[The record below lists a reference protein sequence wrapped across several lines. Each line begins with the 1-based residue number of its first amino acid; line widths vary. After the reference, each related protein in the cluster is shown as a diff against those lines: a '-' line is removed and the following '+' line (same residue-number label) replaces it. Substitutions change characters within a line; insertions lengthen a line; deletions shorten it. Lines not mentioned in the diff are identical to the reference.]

1 MWTSIRTLLL
11 LIIAA
16 KITIGEHNSQYGL
29 DAFLGP
35 EEARKFDNYSPEE
48 SKKRLGR
55 IVDRIDEDNNGYLT
69 LVELKNWITYTSRQ
83 YIENEVDRLW
93 RRLNP
98 NNHTGI
104 TWNRYEDTIYGYATD
119 FGRNVIS
126 YKSLINRDRRRWAVA
141 DNDLDDSLT
150 RDEFS
155 AFLHS
160 EDHPRMRDVVL
171 KEMYDDLDLDNNGK
185 ISLDEYIVDL
195 YQPSEPDEK
204 EPDWVSHERKVFAKF
219 LDHNGDGYL
228 SEAEV
233 RQWIA
238 PEGFDS
244 TEKEAKHL
252 FFEADVNQDEQL
264 TKTEVLGKYDIF
276 AGSQVTGYGE
286 ALTRRDEL

>member
-16 KITIGEHNSQYGL
+16 KITIGEHNSQYGC
-29 DAFLGP
+29 
-35 EEARKFDNYSPEE
+35 EARKFDNYSPEE

-93 RRLNP
+93 RRMNP

-104 TWNRYEDTIYGYATD
+104 TWKTYEDTIYGYATD

-141 DNDLDDSLT
+141 DNDLDGSLT
-150 RDEFS
+150 LEEFS

-195 YQPSEPDEK
+195 YQPSEPDEQ
-204 EPDWVSHERKVFAKF
+204 EPVWVSHERKVFAKF

-252 FFEADVNQDEQL
+252 LFEADVNQDEQL
-264 TKTEVLGKYDIF
+264 TKTEVLDKYDIF
-276 AGSQVTGYGE
+276 AGSQITGYGE